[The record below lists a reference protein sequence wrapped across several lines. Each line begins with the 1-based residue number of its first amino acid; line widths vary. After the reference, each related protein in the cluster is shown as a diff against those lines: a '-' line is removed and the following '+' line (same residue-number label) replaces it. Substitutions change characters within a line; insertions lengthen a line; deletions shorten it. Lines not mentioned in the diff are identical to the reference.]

1 MEKEQWIVLLAFL
14 TGCVLVGC
22 TGRDMLVTYGIL
34 NDYFLS
40 QYSYRAIDGNRLF
53 CFILMERGRMAVT
66 VFLFGRVLKGNM
78 FSLFVKSIA
87 AAEVGV
93 LLTAAVVNLGVR
105 GLPICLAAMFPQW
118 LFYFAALVYYANTK
132 KKEAAGNYFMRGI
145 ILLVGI
151 AVGVLTECYINP
163 FFLTYVLKIF

>member
-53 CFILMERGRMAVT
+53 CYILMERSRMAVT
-66 VFLFGRVLKGNM
+66 VFLLGRVLKGNM
-78 FSLFVKSIA
+78 FSLLVKSIA
-87 AAEVGV
+87 AAEAGI

-105 GLPICLAAMFPQW
+105 GIPICLAAMFPQW
-118 LFYFAALVYYANTK
+118 LFYFGTLVYYADAK
-132 KKEAAGNYFMRGI
+132 KREAAGNYFMRGI
-145 ILLVGI
+145 ILLFGI
-151 AVGVLTECYINP
+151 VVGVLSECYINP
-163 FFLTYVLKIF
+163 FLLTYMLKLF

>member
-87 AAEVGV
+87 AAEVGI

-118 LFYFAALVYYANTK
+118 LFYFGTLVYYTDVK
-132 KKEAAGNYFMRGI
+132 KREAAGAYFMRGI
-145 ILLVGI
+145 ILLIGL
-151 AVGVLTECYINP
+151 AAGVLTECYINP
-163 FFLTYVLKIF
+163 FILTYVLKIF